1 MSPMTVVAESFIS
14 LGKNKVRTTLSM
26 LGVVI
31 GVASV
36 IAMVAVG
43 EGAKQKV
50 EKEIAAIGDDW
61 LMVMYWGV
69 QRGGVRRQGSIT
81 PNLTVDDAD
90 TIMRECTTV
99 RATSPANRMNM
110 QVISA
115 YGNYQTSVM
124 GAYPSFF
131 DIRRWNATDGRL
143 YTIED
148 MNQRNKVCCIG
159 TTAAREL
166 FGAVNPVGETIRV
179 NRVAFDIIGLLE
191 SKGTG
196 TDGRDYDD
204 VIMFPYFT
212 FQRMIAGTEVSGT
225 MFAAAK
231 RGIPLSAAKEDIR
244 LVLRER
250 HRLPEE
256 ADDDF
261 RIFDRSL
268 TAQANAEATNTFN
281 WLLTAIASISLLVGG
296 VGIMNIMLVSV
307 TERTRE
313 IGLRMAIGANSFH
326 VLGQFLTE
334 AIVLCAIGGML
345 GFGLGWGG
353 AKIIS
358 GSFGWEMA
366 VSYWMAGVA
375 IAFAMGVGLVFGFYP
390 AWRASRLD
398 PIEALRYE

>member
-1 MSPMTVVAESFIS
+1 MTVVAESFIS
-14 LGKNKVRTTLSM
+14 LGKNKVRTALSM

-99 RATSPANRMNM
+99 RAASPANRMNM

-148 MNQRNKVCCIG
+148 MNQRHKVCCIG

-179 NRVAFDIIGLLE
+179 NRVAFEIIGLLE

-244 LVLRER
+244 LALRDR

-268 TAQANAEATNTFN
+268 TAQANAEATATFN

-345 GFGLGWGG
+345 GFAFGWGG
-353 AKIIS
+353 AKLIS

-366 VSYWMAGVA
+366 VSYWMAGIA